1 MIKEELIDS
10 LQCAVLGEVTLSGFN
25 GNMSNNKVISLNAR
39 MKDNDLTVPI
49 RFVACKNVTQNCLL
63 SLADYRKLLQ
73 EQQVCS
79 STGQTGGLSTGSD
92 DGSLLTLTHCGHTV
106 MRVLRS
112 VQLTLGRTIA
122 EIMMRV
128 IHEMKMK
135 FRTSYC

>member
-1 MIKEELIDS
+1 M
-10 LQCAVLGEVTLSGFN
+10 SGFN
-25 GNMSNNKVISLNAR
+25 GNMSTGKVISLNAR
-39 MKDNDLTVPI
+39 MKDHDVTVPI

-73 EQQVCS
+73 DQQVSS
-79 STGQTGGLSTGSD
+79 STGQIGGLSTRSD
-92 DGSLLTLTHCGHTV
+92 DGGLFSPTHSGHKV

-112 VQLTLGRTIA
+112 VQLTLGRTTAGFA

-135 FRTSYC
+135 FLTYYR